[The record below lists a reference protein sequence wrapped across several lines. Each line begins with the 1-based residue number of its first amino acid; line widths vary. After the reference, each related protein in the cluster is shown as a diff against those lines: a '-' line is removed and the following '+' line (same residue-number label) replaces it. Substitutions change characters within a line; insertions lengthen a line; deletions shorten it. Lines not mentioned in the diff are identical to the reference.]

1 MRRCDFHGGLQRPLR
16 ASGLGEVAEAKV
28 FLESADETRVVQD
41 CAVDQGLP
49 HAKIDHSLHDLVKRC
64 VGGHPGQDLREEL
77 CDMRSARTT
86 TRIAEPKLG
95 DDGRVGQEPA
105 RP

>member
-1 MRRCDFHGGLQRPLR
+1 MKCAYPPYGQAAWRE
-16 ASGLGEVAEAKV
+16 AAEPKV

-41 CAVDQGLP
+41 CAVEQGLP

-77 CDMRSARTT
+77 CDVGSARTT

>member
-1 MRRCDFHGGLQRPLR
+1 MRRCDFREVRLPPLR
-16 ASGLGEVAEAKV
+16 AGGLAEAAEPKV

-41 CAVDQGLP
+41 CAVEQGLP

-77 CDMRSARTT
+77 CDMGSARTT
-86 TRIAEPKLG
+86 TRTAETKLG
-95 DDGRVGQEPA
+95 DDGWVGQEPA
-105 RP
+105 PA